1 MKTVLSTSTKVQVTD
16 PGSPPNN
23 VEWVR
28 DIHINPRTRK
38 QLIEGFWKRKRGI
51 SGQVAYVANES
62 DRTRLRKEGKLRI
75 QIRDPSAQAI
85 TIIVPENILEHAKY
99 G

>member
-1 MKTVLSTSTKVQVTD
+1 MKTVLSTSTKVQVAN

-23 VEWVR
+23 LEWVR

-38 QLIEGFWKRKRGI
+38 QLIEGFWKRKRGV

-62 DRTRLRKEGKLRI
+62 DRERLRKEGKLRI
-75 QIRDPSAQAI
+75 LIRDPSSQTI
-85 TIIVPENILEHAKY
+85 TVIVPENLLEHAKFA
-99 G
+99 